1 MSWKAAELSTIV
13 ASFPVCYG
21 KKKFKENSKN
31 LCNEKMGTPVYV
43 WVDL

>member
-21 KKKFKENSKN
+21 KKFKENSKN